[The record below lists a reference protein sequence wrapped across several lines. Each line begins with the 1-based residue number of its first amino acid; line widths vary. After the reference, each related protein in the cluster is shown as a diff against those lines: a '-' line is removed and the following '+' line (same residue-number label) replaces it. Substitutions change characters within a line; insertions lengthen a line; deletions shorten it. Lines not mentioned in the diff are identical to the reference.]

1 MRHLPA
7 GENIYTVIFD
17 LDGTLIESEQIWRD
31 VRHAFVVEH
40 GGHWVDGAQ
49 DQMIGMRTTEWSR
62 YMHDDLGVAL
72 PPQAIGEQVVRT
84 VAQQL
89 ARDAPVLPG
98 AAQALERLATAFP
111 LGLATAAARAVAETV
126 LAKTGWTKYFDVVVS
141 ADDVARGKPA
151 PDVYLRALQLM
162 GADPRRTAAVED
174 SANGIRSAHAAKLAV
189 IAIPNR
195 AFPPDR
201 EALALADRVLA
212 TIGALDVAT
221 INDVLAGR

>member
-1 MRHLPA
+1 MGA
-7 GENIYTVIFD
+7 VIFD
-17 LDGTLIESEQIWRD
+17 LDGTLIESEQIWSD

-40 GGHWVDGAQ
+40 GGRWPNGAQ
-49 DQMIGMRTTEWSR
+49 ERMIGMRTTEWAH
-62 YMHDDLGVAL
+62 YMHDDLGVTL
-72 PPQAIGEQVVRT
+72 PPQAIAEQVVT
-84 VAQQL
+84 AVAQRL
-89 ARDAPVLPG
+89 ARDVPVLPG
-98 AAQALERLATAFP
+98 AADALERLAAAFP

-126 LAKTGWTKYFDVVVS
+126 LAKTGWTKYFEVVVS

-189 IAIPNR
+189 VAIPNQ

-201 EALALADRVLA
+201 EALSLADRVLS
-212 TIGALDVAT
+212 TIGELDVTT
-221 INDVLAGR
+221 INDVLARR